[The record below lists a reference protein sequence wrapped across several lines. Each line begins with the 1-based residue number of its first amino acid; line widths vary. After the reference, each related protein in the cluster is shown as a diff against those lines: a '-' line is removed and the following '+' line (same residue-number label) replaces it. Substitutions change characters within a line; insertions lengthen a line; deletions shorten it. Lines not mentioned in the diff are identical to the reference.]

1 MIICYHL
8 IIGGVLIIYHIILE
22 SYFSCGTV
30 SGMRQLSVLNVRR
43 IFRNNTFLH
52 HYKTSSYLQCF

>member
-30 SGMRQLSVLNVRR
+30 SGMRQL
-43 IFRNNTFLH
+43 F
-52 HYKTSSYLQCF
+52 CFACETNLPQ